1 MTVYS
6 ALCFSMAIWS
16 ISAELVLRRGEVPAI
31 VVHTRIEVLFA
42 KGRKE
47 KALLAAE
54 EVDPSVLHDGRSA
67 TPPGPGADRAIASI
81 NTKSLARLGKWNIV
95 FSFVHLGAGF
105 GSCRAFCSVQV
116 G

>member
-6 ALCFSMAIWS
+6 ALRFSMVRGAIP
-16 ISAELVLRRGEVPAI
+16 AELVLRRGEVPDI

-47 KALLAAE
+47 TALLAAE
-54 EVDPSVLHDGRSA
+54 EVDPSVLQDGRSA
-67 TPPGPGADRAIASI
+67 TPPGPGVARAIAKVS
-81 NTKSLARLGKWNIV
+81 TKSLARLGKWTIAI
-95 FSFVHLGAGF
+95 SFVHLGAGF
-105 GSCRAFCSVQV
+105 GSCRPFRSVPV

>member
-1 MTVYS
+1 MS
-6 ALCFSMAIWS
+6 IWAIP
-16 ISAELVLRRGEVPAI
+16 AEHVLRRREVPDI
-31 VVHTRIEVLFA
+31 VVHTRVEVLFA

-95 FSFVHLGAGF
+95 FSFVHLGVGF
-105 GSCRAFCSVQV
+105 GSCRPFRSVPFE
-116 G
+116 